1 MTRRVAA
8 VTIGQAPRPDLL
20 APLLARL
27 PSDLGIF
34 EAGAL
39 DDVDTDRLPLPRKGG
54 YPLTTRL
61 RDGTPV
67 TVDEAVLEPL
77 VQAAVG
83 RVEVDGVEAI
93 LLLCAGGFDGLISA
107 VPIVRPFDAA
117 VEALRAV
124 PARRIAVVVPVE
136 AQVSPSM
143 AKWRAVDFE
152 VVVVAGAL
160 EGIDPDRLGAVDAIV
175 LDYVGHPASDVAA
188 LRARTTTPIVDLG
201 EAGAVA
207 MAALAAARFG

>member
-1 MTRRVAA
+1 MGSNPTLSATSGMTRRVAA
-8 VTIGQAPRPDLL
+8 VTIGQAPRPDLSEASRAL
-20 APLLARL
+20 L
-27 PSDLGIF
+27 PSGI
-34 EAGAL
+34 EIVEVGAL
-39 DDVDTDRLPLPRKGG
+39 DEIDADPLPPPRPGG

-93 LLLCAGGFDGLISA
+93 LLLCAGGFDRLMSA

-152 VVVVAGAL
+152 VGVVAGAL
-160 EGIDPDRLGAVDAIV
+160 EGVDPDRLGAVDAIV

-188 LRARTTTPIVDLG
+188 LRERTTTPIVDLG
-201 EAGAVA
+201 EA
-207 MAALAAARFG
+207 

>member
-8 VTIGQAPRPDLL
+8 VTIGQAPRPDLSEASRAL
-20 APLLARL
+20 L
-27 PSDLGIF
+27 PSGI
-34 EAGAL
+34 EIVEVGAL
-39 DDVDTDRLPLPRKGG
+39 DEIDADPLPPPRPGG

-93 LLLCAGGFDGLISA
+93 LLLCAGGFDRLMSA

-152 VVVVAGAL
+152 VGVVAGAL
-160 EGIDPDRLGAVDAIV
+160 EGVDPDRLGAVDAIV

-188 LRARTTTPIVDLG
+188 LRARTTTPVVDLG